1 MLSKKEIPNVIVKLD
16 SIVKISNNFFSYI
29 FIVLSKQTDFLT
41 YCPYMTVS
49 NSILMMGFFVGLDD
63 SDAEAKE
70 DLPLQV
76 R

>member
-16 SIVKISNNFFSYI
+16 RIVKISNNFVSFI
-29 FIVLSKQTDFLT
+29 FIILSKQTDFLT
-41 YCPYMTVS
+41 CPYMTVS
-49 NSILMMGFFVGLDD
+49 NSILLMGFFVGLDG

-70 DLPLQV
+70 DLPLRV